1 MKSELT
7 MPRMLFHIEQWQTGT
22 CDGTEPIGE
31 GCMYLTGQHS
41 DH

>member
-1 MKSELT
+1 
-7 MPRMLFHIEQWQTGT
+7 MPCMLFLIEQWQTGT